1 MSEKLH
7 RISIQITPGQYEL
20 LKSSVRPGVS
30 ISGLIRKAINKYL
43 KEEWEVERKDF
54 VKKMMKDLERLK
66 DQAKKDAKVL
76 L

>member
-30 ISGLIRKAINKYL
+30 ISGLIRKAKNKYL
-43 KEEWEVERKDF
+43 KEEWDIERKDF
-54 VKKMMKDLERLK
+54 VEKMMKDLDRLK
-66 DQAKKDAKVL
+66 EEAKKDTKVL

>member
-7 RISIQITPGQYEL
+7 RISIQITPCQYEL

-43 KEEWEVERKDF
+43 KEEWDTERKDF
-54 VKKMMKDLERLK
+54 VEKMMKDLDRLK
-66 DQAKKDAKVL
+66 EEAKKDTKVL